1 MAAGI
6 RKVGKVV
13 KNCHM
18 EGQWPWANCKP
29 GGSATCYYIIEAAP
43 SGGAAARSSKTS
55 KRQFILCASKEGK
68 ARCCDIPPK
77 RKSPAKRKR

>member
-1 MAAGI
+1 MAASI
-6 RKVGKVV
+6 RKVGKIV

-29 GGSATCYYIIEAAP
+29 GGIATCYYIIEAAP
-43 SGGAAARSSKTS
+43 RAGAAARSRKAS
-55 KRQFILCASKEGK
+55 RGQFTLCVTKGK
-68 ARCCDIPPK
+68 ARCYEVPRK